1 MRRLQTV
8 YALLTFVTLSAGT
21 MSGQSIS
28 GNGGTVTTTA
38 TGSTGVSVTA
48 NSGYADI
55 KVQTGDS
62 SSSALRVFNGA
73 NAELLRVQANGNVG
87 IGTSAPNA
95 RLELDP
101 AGSLPTSG
109 IQTLS
114 GWGGRGILLQG
125 PGDSTDNSQMGLM
138 SSFGAGNG
146 GIGAGIIFAR
156 HAGDWGTRIQ
166 FHTHPN
172 NTSALDNEPEVM
184 RIDGNGNV
192 GIGSTA
198 PNAKLEIAPLSLP
211 TTPITTLASW
221 GGKGILLQ
229 GPLDGTDSSQIGMMT
244 SFASA
249 DSGVGAGVIFAR
261 HYGDWGTRIQ
271 FHLHPNN
278 TAVLDSEP
286 EVMRIEGSGNVGI
299 GTTAPTSILQIGS
312 SYPARFQD
320 LTSLGIPNAIGLDVA
335 GNGDIR
341 VAGMQ
346 IGRLTEPVIQT
357 LTNSELFL
365 NRYSDHD
372 VVIGSSAYARGLRV
386 ESHGQSSFAGDL
398 SIAGNVTVTGIIH
411 ANYQDLAEYVPA
423 NGELPAGTL
432 VTIDPTLV
440 NHVIATNHAYDTAVA
455 GVVSPRPGIALG
467 EASNTKALVAT
478 TGRVR
483 VNATAIPGP
492 IHAGDLLV
500 ASDEPGM
507 AMVSVPIDL
516 NGVKLHRPGTVI
528 GKALEPLATGTS
540 EILVLLT
547 LQ

>member
-38 TGSTGVSVTA
+38 IGSTGISVTA

-166 FHTHPN
+166 FH
-172 NTSALDNEPEVM
+172 
-184 RIDGNGNV
+184 
-192 GIGSTA
+192 
-198 PNAKLEIAPLSLP
+198 
-211 TTPITTLASW
+211 
-221 GGKGILLQ
+221 
-229 GPLDGTDSSQIGMMT
+229 
-244 SFASA
+244 
-249 DSGVGAGVIFAR
+249 
-261 HYGDWGTRIQ
+261 
-271 FHLHPNN
+271 LHPNN
-278 TAVLDSEP
+278 TAALDSEP

-398 SIAGNVTVTGIIH
+398 SIAGNVTATGIIH

-483 VNATAIPGP
+483 VNATAVPGP
-492 IHAGDLLV
+492 IHAG
-500 ASDEPGM
+500 A
-507 AMVSVPIDL
+507 
-516 NGVKLHRPGTVI
+516 
-528 GKALEPLATGTS
+528 
-540 EILVLLT
+540 
-547 LQ
+547 